1 MTVLALALF
10 AVAQFAYP
18 PTKTVDAHDTWF
30 GKNYPDPYRWIENLQ
45 HARVALRAV
54 ANGRGGRQAAVRRAA
69 AEFVLSRAYLPQLTD
84 RQLFYEVPRR
94 RVALNARI

>member
-1 MTVLALALF
+1 VNCLAELAERRLGTLEL
-10 AVAQFAYP
+10 AGIAE
-18 PTKTVDAHDTWF
+18 DD
-30 GKNYPDPYRWIENLQ
+30 ILQ

-84 RQLFYEVPRR
+84 RQLLYEVRRR
-94 RVALNARI
+94 RVALNAGTQLGPRTP